1 MLGSIT
7 PLGERGRGNRWWL
20 TAASYTAASALGGL
34 LVGSAA
40 GLLGATLRLG
50 GLTLAPAAALL
61 VISSAALLGLLA
73 DAGLFGLRLPT
84 LRRQVDDRW
93 IGRYRGWVVGAGFGF
108 QLGLGVVTIITASA
122 TWAALAA
129 AAASQSVLGGALVG
143 LAFGGLRAVPLLVAG
158 RTATPDAV
166 RRLHLRVAALAR
178 PADRLIRSSQ
188 AGVAA
193 AALLLALPAL
203 A

>member
-7 PLGERGRGNRWWL
+7 PLGEQGRGNRWWL
-20 TAASYTAASALGGL
+20 TAASYTAASAVGGL

-40 GLLGATLRLG
+40 GVLGATLRLG
-50 GLTLAPAAALL
+50 GLALAPAAALL

-73 DAGLFGLRLPT
+73 DAGLLGLRLPT
-84 LRRQVDDRW
+84 LRRQVDERW

-108 QLGLGVVTIITASA
+108 QLGLGVATIITASA

-129 AAASQSVLGGALVG
+129 AAASQSVLTGALVG
-143 LAFGGLRAVPLLVAG
+143 LVFGGLRAVPLLVAG

-193 AALLLALPAL
+193 VALVLALPAL